1 MLRSYS
7 RWRRIWAYNRKI
19 TFLEDIAIVPSRQP
33 CFNLATVTLFLV
45 LSSVLILSP
54 YLQSPISAQITQ
66 DRKDEADKLRL
77 QGIQQYQANQFK
89 GAFDSWQKALTIY
102 REIKDRLGEA
112 RSLHNLG
119 LGYSLIGFHQKAI
132 AFLQESLT
140 ITRELKDIELEAKSL
155 RSLGDAYYNL
165 GQYPKALES
174 YQQVLLVYKAIG
186 DRACTS
192 NTKNQECIST
202 RKIEDSIRKRIEK
215 TRKLIKQ

>member
-1 MLRSYS
+1 M
-7 RWRRIWAYNRKI
+7 
-19 TFLEDIAIVPSRQP
+19 PSRQP

-45 LSSVLILSP
+45 LSSVLLP
-54 YLQSPISAQITQ
+54 VPNLQSPISAQVTQ

-77 QGIQQYQANQFK
+77 QGIQQYQNNQFK
-89 GAFDSWQKALTIY
+89 GAFDSWQKALAIY

-132 AFLQESLT
+132 TFLQESLI

-155 RSLGDAYYNL
+155 SSLGNAYYDL
-165 GQYPKALES
+165 GQYPKALEC

-186 DRACTS
+186 DHACAS
-192 NTKNQECIST
+192 NTTTQECIST
-202 RKIEDSIRKRIEK
+202 HKIEDSIRKRVEK
-215 TRKLIKQ
+215 TRKSLKQ